1 MIGLINKG
9 HEIVL
14 VNGNKQ
20 KPGLENHSNSSQLPH
35 TRENSP
41 DEGHGDGDEEGVEL
55 VERLLG
61 LVDLRDQLAVVV
73 LVLQGRVELGQSA
86 IRKKQS

>member
-1 MIGLINKG
+1 METSKNADWKTIPI
-9 HEIVL
+9 HRR
-14 VNGNKQ
+14 
-20 KPGLENHSNSSQLPH
+20 HH
-35 TRENSP
+35 TRETSP

-61 LVDLRDQLAVVV
+61 LVDLGDQLAVVV

-86 IRKKQS
+86 IRKKKS